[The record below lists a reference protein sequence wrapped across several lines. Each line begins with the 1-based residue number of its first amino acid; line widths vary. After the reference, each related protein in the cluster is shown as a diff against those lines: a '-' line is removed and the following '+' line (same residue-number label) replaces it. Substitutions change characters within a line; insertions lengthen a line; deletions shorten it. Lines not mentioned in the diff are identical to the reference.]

1 MNKVTIIAI
10 AMICLFTLTQTAYS
24 QSTGSTYRT
33 ALGAKAYFGDGSTG
47 GINLKHF
54 LNNKGALEFSLLFNR
69 GHLGFEGLYEWHGDI
84 NGANGLK
91 WYVGGGGLL
100 FFTTNDK
107 YGDDV
112 LFALRGTLGLDYKF
126 TGAPINIS
134 FDLNPVFALTPDT
147 DCDFWA
153 GLAFSFTF

>member
-1 MNKVTIIAI
+1 MKKTTIIAV
-10 AMICLFTLTQTAYS
+10 AVICLLTLTQTAYS

-33 ALGAKAYFGDGSTG
+33 ALGAKAYFGDGTTG

-54 LNNKGALEFSLLFNR
+54 LNSKGALEASLLFER
-69 GHLGFEGLYEWHGDI
+69 GHLGVEGLYDWHGDI
-84 NGANGLK
+84 NGAAGLK

-100 FFTTNDK
+100 FFPTDDD

-112 LFALRGTLGLDYKF
+112 MFALRGTLGLDYKF
-126 TGAPINIS
+126 TGAPINVS

-147 DCDFWA
+147 DFDFWA
-153 GLAFSFTF
+153 GLAFRFTF